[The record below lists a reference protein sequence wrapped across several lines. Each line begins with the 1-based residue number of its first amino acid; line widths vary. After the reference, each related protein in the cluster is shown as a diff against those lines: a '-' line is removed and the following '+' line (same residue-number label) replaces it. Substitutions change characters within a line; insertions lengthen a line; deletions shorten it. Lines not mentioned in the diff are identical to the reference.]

1 VLQERARVTLSE
13 KLGLFSKALLTGMM
27 PRSAAGNLRNLDG
40 AAMQSLAT
48 ASELLLEHGVSA

>member
-1 VLQERARVTLSE
+1 
-13 KLGLFSKALLTGMM
+13 MM